1 MVEPGTSTTGTFICH
16 LILLVPLHCRPPCP
30 RRPSSH
36 HLLRRAKYST
46 PSSLTCS
53 KAKSYSSLEFST
65 FPVKRSRPD
74 EPRSKWNMLH
84 HHRDPHAARSRCS
97 HCRKRVSSC
106 GLSPKSQ
113 LTCSAQG
120 LEKSAAAL
128 SKSTGRR
135 CIPAPAD
142 VRKPEQLEAA
152 VSKARSELGRI
163 DHVICGAA
171 GNLYV
176 ASPSWTDKIAY
187 RPLMASHR
195 TASRQSSI
203 SISSGRII
211 RSKLHSHQF
220 ESQGEVTYIYQPRC
234 IIGVHHGRHMS
245 ARPRLVWMP

>member
-1 MVEPGTSTTGTFICH
+1 MLFEYAGSTKEPSEVQVEVPELGGVTWLNPAHLQPVRFICY
-16 LILLVPLHCRPPCP
+16 LIVPAPLHCQSPCP
-30 RRPSSH
+30 RCPPSQ
-36 HLLRRAKYST
+36 HLLRRVKYSI

-53 KAKSYSSLEFST
+53 KAKSYSLLEVST
-65 FPVKRSRPD
+65 LPMKRSRPD
-74 EPRSKWNMLH
+74 EPRSKWDMLY

-97 HCRKRVSSC
+97 HCRKRVGSYV
-106 GLSPKSQ
+106 LSQKSQ

-176 ASPSWTDKIAY
+176 ASPS
-187 RPLMASHR
+187 
-195 TASRQSSI
+195 
-203 SISSGRII
+203 
-211 RSKLHSHQF
+211 
-220 ESQGEVTYIYQPRC
+220 
-234 IIGVHHGRHMS
+234 
-245 ARPRLVWMP
+245 